1 MSRLDTL
8 PDEITHII
16 YRYSAN
22 RFPVSLLWE
31 IEQKHARKKM
41 EYFDKHVVD
50 GWLFSR
56 GVAGRRTLH
65 EYVRTNVT
73 EKERENYLCDF
84 GRCKCDK
91 MDTFKYD
98 INPRTK
104 QCACKT
110 YTDILTRTL

>member
-16 YRYSAN
+16 CALN

-56 GVAGRRTLH
+56 GRGTPYPSRICANQCYGKGARELF
-65 EYVRTNVT
+65 VRFW
-73 EKERENYLCDF
+73 E
-84 GRCKCDK
+84 
-91 MDTFKYD
+91 M
-98 INPRTK
+98 
-104 QCACKT
+104 
-110 YTDILTRTL
+110 